1 MFSPDE
7 SSCLFEKKQ
16 QIREKARRMRKELNL
31 TEKSKMDQEI
41 FGRLFQMPE
50 ILTAKIVYL
59 YASFEYEADTWE
71 ILKALWKRQI
81 MVASP
86 RTEGN
91 ELFFCL
97 VDKPEELIPGSFGIW
112 EPKKDC
118 QSAKGIDF
126 KCPVVLPGL
135 AFSRQGERVGY
146 GGGYYDRFLEKESE
160 HVLIGIGYPFQV
172 LEKIDTES
180 HDQKVH
186 WVITSDEVIDCSG
199 VNGC

>member
-1 MFSPDE
+1 MSSPDG

-31 TEKSKMDQEI
+31 AEKSKMDQEI
-41 FGRLFQMPE
+41 FCRLFQMPE
-50 ILTAKIVYL
+50 ILTAKIVYM
-59 YASFEYEADTWE
+59 YASFNHEVDTWE

-81 MVASP
+81 MVALP
-86 RTEGN
+86 RTEGKY
-91 ELFFCL
+91 LSFCL
-97 VDKPEELIPGSFGIW
+97 VDKPEQLIPGS
-112 EPKKDC
+112 C
-118 QSAKGIDF
+118 RSAKGLDL

-172 LEKIDTES
+172 LEKIDTEN